1 VLAVTERSAI
11 LAKLARLVAVGAGDR
26 HLADRLCEAARVM
39 LEVDGVWIS
48 IKGGRSHQLALSA
61 TDATASGLEDLED
74 VIGQGP
80 ATTAFTHDAPV
91 TAVLREQTDSR
102 WTEFSRAAWQRFG
115 PLTVHA
121 FPMHPDHQPFGVL
134 ACYLNSGTPWLP
146 APGTAQFLADTIG
159 AALLQE
165 PVPEPDRGLA
175 NGMWSSRA
183 EIHQAT
189 GMVIAQL
196 RISAE
201 DALAL
206 LRAHAYAHDTSLSAI
221 AHQIVTRQLDFRGE
235 S

>member
-1 VLAVTERSAI
+1 MTERSAI
-11 LAKLARLVAVGAGDR
+11 LAKLARLAAIDADHR

-48 IKGGRSHQLALSA
+48 IKGSRSHEMALSA

-80 ATTAFTHDAPV
+80 ATTAFTHDAAV
-91 TAVLREQTDSR
+91 TAVLREQTDPR
-102 WTEFSRAAWQRFG
+102 WAEYSRAAWQRFG

-134 ACYLNSGTPWLP
+134 ACYLSSGTTWSQPP
-146 APGTAQFLADTIG
+146 DVAQFLADTIG

-165 PVPEPDRGLA
+165 PVPEADRGLT

-196 RISAE
+196 RISPD
-201 DALAL
+201 DALGL
-206 LRAHAYAHDTSLSAI
+206 LRAHAYAHDTTLSGI
-221 AHQIVTRQLDFRGE
+221 AHQIITRELDFRGE